1 MRLLL
6 WLFVTLL
13 PVVTIEATGI
23 LVPVAQ
29 QEVQNEG
36 IIFRNLT
43 FDQALKNAKS
53 ENKIIF
59 IDCYTVWCGP
69 CKHMA
74 NVVFKDQA
82 LAEYFNK
89 NFINLKFDMEK
100 GEGITLR
107 KRFGVDVFPTFI
119 FVNGDG
125 EIIHRIVGGSDA
137 PEFLEKAK
145 EGTGTKGLVKMQE
158 RYKKGDRDTQF
169 VIDYIGVLGDAYLTD
184 EAEAV
189 SREFIEGKETEML
202 DKESYFN
209 IFINYIDDPN
219 SNVFQYVLAHK
230 GDFVKKYGKQQVE
243 QKLYRVWASY
253 PVKTFVKKD
262 GDTYKMDEVAMKAY
276 IKQMKKY
283 GVKEYAQIE
292 LLTRMSEDEKTGNW
306 KAYVDRGTKILT
318 NKNMS
323 CSEQELYTWA
333 VKVDRKCS
341 DMKLRIRTS
350 KWFDKVL
357 TEIKDRE
364 VELTKNS
371 VSQNNAELVQLRE
384 MKRAFVNL
392 QQRLTEPKVSR

>member
-145 EGTGTKGLVKMQE
+145 EGTG
-158 RYKKGDRDTQF
+158 R
-169 VIDYIGVLGDAYLTD
+169 
-184 EAEAV
+184 
-189 SREFIEGKETEML
+189 
-202 DKESYFN
+202 
-209 IFINYIDDPN
+209 
-219 SNVFQYVLAHK
+219 
-230 GDFVKKYGKQQVE
+230 
-243 QKLYRVWASY
+243 
-253 PVKTFVKKD
+253 
-262 GDTYKMDEVAMKAY
+262 KA
-276 IKQMKKY
+276 
-283 GVKEYAQIE
+283 
-292 LLTRMSEDEKTGNW
+292 L
-306 KAYVDRGTKILT
+306 
-318 NKNMS
+318 
-323 CSEQELYTWA
+323 
-333 VKVDRKCS
+333 
-341 DMKLRIRTS
+341 
-350 KWFDKVL
+350 
-357 TEIKDRE
+357 
-364 VELTKNS
+364 
-371 VSQNNAELVQLRE
+371 
-384 MKRAFVNL
+384 
-392 QQRLTEPKVSR
+392 